1 LKYGFDLHGVLDTY
15 PEIYAHLTEALV
27 KAGHEVHIITGHQK
41 TAELAGELAVPKSGL
56 PGIKWTHWFSIVDYH
71 IEQTDHEV
79 RFEGDQP
86 WMEDDVWNRTK
97 AEYCERVGIDLMF
110 DDSPKYGS
118 YFTGET
124 VFLLQKNQGNQEA
137 WLRLAGRT

>member
-15 PEIYAHLTEALV
+15 PEIYAPLTGALI
-27 KAGHEVHIITGHQK
+27 KAGHEVHIITGHQE
-41 TAELAGELAVPKSGL
+41 TAELTAQLAFPEGRI
-56 PGIKWTHWFSIVDYH
+56 GIKWTHWFSIVDYH
-71 IEQTDHEV
+71 IEQADHKV

-86 WMEDDVWNRTK
+86 WMEDDAWNRTK

-118 YFTGET
+118 YFTGKT

-137 WLRLAGRT
+137 WLRLAGRI